1 MLLFLLSILGLG
13 IFEIALLAL
22 FLIILIILLYSFF
35 FKRSGDDINEFLI
48 DSLMNEQD
56 QYIAFFDSS
65 FKVILANKS
74 FEELI
79 GISREELTAQPF
91 KELAIAR
98 DLIQA
103 FVKNNDKIEEGKSS
117 SIIYSPYFLRNK
129 ERQWLQVQKRSLKF
143 KKSGPSYI
151 LVIAS
156 DVSDR
161 KFIEERLS
169 ETQNEYKQLVESAQ
183 DIIFRIDLE
192 GNFTFVNSIVT
203 KITEYSEEEFTEL
216 NFWDIVDEE
225 DRVKVRTFYRDQVK
239 RGLDSS
245 YLEFKGRTKSGKL
258 IWFGQTITSIKDYGV
273 TLGFQS
279 VTRDITVKKEAERQ
293 LLQNKELAEEASLAK
308 SNFISSMSHELRTPL
323 NAILGYSQIL
333 EKSESLTSVE
343 KEHIS
348 AMAKGG
354 EELLSMVNDILELSK
369 LDSEQT
375 TLTTLPTELKSFF
388 ESFLAKYERDASD
401 KGLKFSI
408 QMSENFPQK
417 VKVDLEKVSSILK
430 NLLSNALK
438 FTSKGE
444 ITFLLATEDASA
456 IGKSDG
462 AVIKMSVKD
471 TGIGISKTK
480 QEFIFQPFWQD
491 DSIKYNGTGLG
502 LTLCKRLA
510 VFLGGDIS
518 IESEEGKGTVV
529 DVFIPIEI
537 LDDKHELNEV
547 TEVVKKEVGLSKNVK
562 ILIVDDLEPNRII
575 TRIILQE
582 NGFDFD
588 EAVDGQDALKKLVE
602 FQPDVILMDINMP
615 VMNGKEAMVA
625 IRAMDSNVKDIPIIV
640 VTAGGFKESK
650 AEFIAS
656 GFSDYLQKPFKEEE
670 LIASI
675 HNQLPNADVHQNSEG
690 EIDEAKEVTVE
701 EVAEFIFQLNTENK
715 MVVKN
720 TLLVQDLDAISNFQE
735 TLKLRGDT
743 DNPNLLRLIKAA
755 KDFDY
760 AFIVKTLKILREIAK
775 KAK

>member
-1 MLLFLLSILGLG
+1 MLSLFLSILGLG
-13 IFEIALLAL
+13 TFEIALLAL
-22 FLIILIILLYSFF
+22 FLVILFILLYSFF

-91 KELAIAR
+91 KELSIAR

-129 ERQWLQVQKRSLKF
+129 ERQWLQVQKRSLRF
-143 KKSGPSYI
+143 KKNGPSYI

-203 KITEYSEEEFTEL
+203 KITEYSEEEFTNL

-245 YLEFKGRTKSGKL
+245 YLEFRGRTKSGKL
-258 IWFGQTITSIKDYGV
+258 IWFGQTITAIKDYGV

-279 VTRDITVKKEAERQ
+279 VTRDITIKKEAERQ

-333 EKSESLTSVE
+333 EKSESLTSTE

-375 TLTTLPTELKSFF
+375 KLAALPTELKSFF
-388 ESFLAKYERDASD
+388 ESFLAKYKKEASD

-408 QMSENFPQK
+408 NMSENFPQK
-417 VKVDLEKVSSILK
+417 VQVDLEKVSSILK

-444 ITFLLATEDASA
+444 ISFSLSVEENISLSNMGGT
-456 IGKSDG
+456 
-462 AVIKMSVKD
+462 VIMMSVKD

-491 DSIKYNGTGLG
+491 DSIKYSGTGLG

-518 IESEEGKGTVV
+518 ITSEEGKGTLV
-529 DVFIPIEI
+529 DVLIPIEI
-537 LDDKHELNEV
+537 LDDEHELNEIKE
-547 TEVVKKEVGLSKNVK
+547 TVKKEIDSSKK
-562 ILIVDDLEPNRII
+562 IKVLIVDDLEPNRII

-588 EAVDGQDALKKLVE
+588 EAVDGKDALKKLE
-602 FQPDVILMDINMP
+602 EYKPDVILMDINMP
-615 VMNGKEAMVA
+615 IMNGKEAMAA
-625 IRAMDSNVKDIPIIV
+625 IRAMDSEIKDIPIIV

-650 AEFIAS
+650 DEFIAS

-670 LIASI
+670 LIDSI
-675 HNQLPNADVHQNSEG
+675 HNQLPGTDLIQNTVEQPDG
-690 EIDEAKEVTVE
+690 AKEVTVE
-701 EVAEFIFQLNTENK
+701 EVAEYILQLNTENK
-715 MVVKN
+715 MIIKN

-735 TLKLRGDT
+735 TLNLRGDI

-760 AFIVKTLKILREIAK
+760 AFIVKALKVLREIAK
-775 KAK
+775 KG

>member
-1 MLLFLLSILGLG
+1 MLIFLLSIFGLD
-13 IFEIALLAL
+13 IFDVALAILVL
-22 FLIILIILLYSFF
+22 LILIILAYSFI
-35 FKRSGDDINEFLI
+35 FKRPGSDINEFLI
-48 DSLMNEQD
+48 DSLINEQD

-79 GISREELTAQPF
+79 GIPHEDLIAKPF
-91 KELAIAR
+91 KELSIAR

-103 FVKNNDKIEEGKSS
+103 FVKNNDKFDDDKSS
-117 SIIYSPYFLRNK
+117 SITYSPYFLRNK
-129 ERQWLQVQKRSLKF
+129 ERQWLQIQKRSIRF
-143 KKSGPSYI
+143 KKSSPSYI
-151 LVIAS
+151 LVIAT

-203 KITEYSEEEFTEL
+203 TITEYSEEEFTRL

-225 DRVKVRTFYRDQVK
+225 DRLKVRTFYRDQVK

-245 YLEFKGRTKSGKL
+245 YLEFRGRTKSGKL

-279 VTRDITVKKEAERQ
+279 VTRDITVKKEAETQ
-293 LLQNKELAEEASLAK
+293 LLKNKEIAEEASIAK

-333 EKSESLTSVE
+333 EKSESLTNVE

-369 LDSEQT
+369 LDSEQAK
-375 TLTTLPTELKSFF
+375 LATLPIELKFFF
-388 ESFLAKYERDASD
+388 ENFLSKFEKEASQ
-401 KGLKFSI
+401 KGLKFS
-408 QMSENFPQK
+408 SSFSDDFPQK
-417 VKVDLEKVSSILK
+417 VKVDLEKISSIVK
-430 NLLSNALK
+430 SLLSNAIK

-444 ITFLLATEDASA
+444 ISFSLSTDKETIAGSEGTL
-456 IGKSDG
+456 
-462 AVIKMSVKD
+462 IKLNVKD
-471 TGIGISKTK
+471 TGIGISEAK
-480 QEFIFQPFWQD
+480 QEYIFQPFWQD
-491 DSIKYNGTGLG
+491 ESIKYNGTGLG

-518 IESEEGKGTVV
+518 ITSEEGKGTSV
-529 DVFIPIEI
+529 DVSIPVE
-537 LDDKHELNEV
+537 LLHDKHEIKNPE
-547 TEVVKKEVGLSKNVK
+547 EASKAKAVGLTKKVK
-562 ILIVDDLEPNRII
+562 VLIVDDLEPNRII

-582 NGFDFD
+582 NGFDFE
-588 EAVDGQDALKKLVE
+588 EAVDGQDALDKLDIYN
-602 FQPDVILMDINMP
+602 PDVILMDINMP
-615 VMNGKEAMVA
+615 VMNGKEAMKA
-625 IRAMDSNVKDIPIIV
+625 IRSMDSEVNEIPIIV

-656 GFSDYLQKPFKEEE
+656 GFSDYLQKPFREEE
-670 LIASI
+670 LLSSI
-675 HNQLPNADVHQNSEG
+675 LNHLPSGSFVPNAEVKKEAQSVSVDDVASY
-690 EIDEAKEVTVE
+690 IDG
-701 EVAEFIFQLNTENK
+701 LNNENK
-715 MVVKN
+715 MTIKN
-720 TLLVQDLDAISNFQE
+720 NLLVQDLDAISNLRE
-735 TLKLRGDT
+735 SLKLKDDL
-743 DNPNLLRLIKAA
+743 DNPNLLKLIEAA
-755 KDFDY
+755 KAFDY
-760 AFIVKTLKILREIAK
+760 AFIVKVLKALREISK
-775 KAK
+775 QVKS